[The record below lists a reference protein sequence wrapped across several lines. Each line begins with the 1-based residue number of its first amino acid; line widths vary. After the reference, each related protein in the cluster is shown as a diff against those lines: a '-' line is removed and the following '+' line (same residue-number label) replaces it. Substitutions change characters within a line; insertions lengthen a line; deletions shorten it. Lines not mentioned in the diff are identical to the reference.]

1 MMSSYPNNPAR
12 PVEIRE
18 ADLAAFS
25 RRLEEEERAK
35 NTVDKYLRDLR
46 AFVAFLRARGGEAA
60 ADRRA
65 VLDYKA
71 ELERRYAP
79 SSANSMIAAI
89 NSFFRFL
96 DHPELCVRR
105 LRIQRQVFCKEER
118 ELTRVEYLRL
128 VEAAERG
135 KNVRLAMLLQT
146 ICGTGIRVSEL
157 RFITCEA
164 VRLGRAVVRC
174 KSKTRTVFLVRDLQK
189 KLREYCRRE
198 GIRHGCVFVTAS
210 GKPLDRSNIWREM
223 KALCRA
229 ARVDPRKV
237 FPHNLRHLFARS
249 FYALEKDLA
258 KLSDILGHSSIN
270 TTRVYILSTG
280 REHRSEME
288 KMRLIL

>member
-1 MMSSYPNNPAR
+1 MMSSYPNSPAR